1 MLAGTAAVDIV
12 RVLGFARTEER
23 VVRRVLENARVIAS
37 NATSAVNVFVDRR
50 TVDVVD
56 VVDVCCSAVV
66 VSDIRKRGSCQP
78 GSASD
83 LYTN

>member
-1 MLAGTAAVDIV
+1 M
-12 RVLGFARTEER
+12 RVLDFVRTAER

-50 TVDVVD
+50 AVDE
-56 VVDVCCSAVV
+56 VDVCCSAVV

-83 LYTN
+83 LYTD